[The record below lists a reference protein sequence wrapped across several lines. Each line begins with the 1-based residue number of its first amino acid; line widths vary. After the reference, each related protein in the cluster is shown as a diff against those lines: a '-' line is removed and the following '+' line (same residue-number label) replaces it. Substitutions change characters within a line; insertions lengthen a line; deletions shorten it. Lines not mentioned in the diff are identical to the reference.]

1 MAQYYVAV
9 ILDYCLG
16 QREAARSEYE
26 TFIRKYPKHEPFVT
40 KARERLRM
48 YRFRSTVSVV

>member
-16 QREAARSEYE
+16 QREAARPEYE
-26 TFIRKYPKHEPFVT
+26 TFIRKYPKAEPWVAKA
-40 KARERLRM
+40 KARLR
-48 YRFRSTVSVV
+48 RPAIDR